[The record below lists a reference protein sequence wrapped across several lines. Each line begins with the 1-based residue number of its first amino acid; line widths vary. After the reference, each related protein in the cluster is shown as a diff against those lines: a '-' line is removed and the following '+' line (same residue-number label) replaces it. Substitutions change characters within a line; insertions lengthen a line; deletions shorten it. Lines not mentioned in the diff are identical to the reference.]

1 MSRKNPPRASC
12 GRILRKNL
20 DKAENILYNTIEVR
34 KMKIERIDIKYTR
47 ENSLTTKIDGLCHTK
62 ILPRLSLVQA
72 TEGSY
77 TVQLGN
83 QKPQS
88 TGCGGFFIAPSGTQ
102 QTITHSVDPESK
114 KMSGRWI
121 FIDAVINKAYRP
133 DFLYDFPTVVPDEQA
148 KKLNALFDSLF
159 SADTIFDRYSCYYQI
174 LKILLEELATPKNT
188 RIHSS
193 MQSAL
198 EHIQKNFAEEI
209 RIEDLAKCAHRS
221 PSNLFAV
228 FKKEFGISPIT
239 YVNQYRLSM
248 AAEYLLRKDASVS
261 EIATMTGFHD
271 ALYFSKM
278 FHKMYQVSPRE
289 YRKQNKV

>member
-1 MSRKNPPRASC
+1 MT
-12 GRILRKNL
+12 LQ
-20 DKAENILYNTIEVR
+20 
-34 KMKIERIDIKYTR
+34 RIDIKYAK
-47 ENSLTTKIDGLCHTK
+47 ENSLTTKTDGLCHTK

-77 TVQLGN
+77 TIQLGN

-88 TGCGGFFIAPSGTQ
+88 TGCGGFFIAPAGVQ
-102 QTITHSVDPESK
+102 QTITHHTDPATQ

-121 FIDAVINKAYRP
+121 FLDAVINKTYRT
-133 DFLYDFPTVVPDEQA
+133 DFLYDFPVVIPKAEGER
-148 KKLNALFDSLF
+148 LNALFDTLF
-159 SADTIFDRYSCYYQI
+159 ATKDIFDRYSCYYQT
-174 LKILLEELATPKNT
+174 LKILLGELATPKNT
-188 RIHSS
+188 RIQAS

-198 EHIQKNFAEEI
+198 EHIQKNFASEI
-209 RIEDLAKCAHRS
+209 RIEDLARSAHMS

-248 AAEYLLRKDASVS
+248 AAEYLLEKDASVT
-261 EIATMTGFHD
+261 EIALMAGFHD

-278 FHKMYQVSPRE
+278 FHKLYQVSPRE
-289 YRKQNKV
+289 YRKQHKD